1 MKFGRHLVD
10 NNMPL
15 PLNFRW
21 MNDGGDEDI
30 ELEAEEVSYSNL
42 SLGMLCVGCV
52 LCVRV
57 AR

>member
-1 MKFGRHLVD
+1 MKFGWRLVD
-10 NNMPL
+10 NSMPL
-15 PLNFRW
+15 PPKFRW

-30 ELEAEEVSYSNL
+30 ELEAEEMPYSNL
-42 SLGMLCVGCV
+42 SLDLLCVGCV